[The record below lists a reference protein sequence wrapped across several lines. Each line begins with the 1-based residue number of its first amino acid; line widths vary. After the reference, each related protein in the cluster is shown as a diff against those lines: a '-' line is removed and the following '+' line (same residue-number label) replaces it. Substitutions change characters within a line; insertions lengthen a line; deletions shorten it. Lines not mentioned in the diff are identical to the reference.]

1 MGKLQAKPWL
11 KRQQEGSYA
20 FNYWLSFVFLT
31 SAIVP
36 DTANSVN
43 FSTSIASQY
52 LIDFSSGLDCFRLD
66 KNLYAF
72 NFQKV
77 NLVTIW
83 NAVGI
88 YTPRNFVAV
97 FETKGCNI
105 VDAIF
110 HDIGAK
116 LASTAN
122 SCLEE
127 EFKRK
132 EMDRVFGQSL
142 LHFLF
147 LIDSSP
153 AVNYENYHK

>member
-1 MGKLQAKPWL
+1 MPSAFTLREILSQFS
-11 KRQQEGSYA
+11 RQKDVISLTQ
-20 FNYWLSFVFLT
+20 FFL
-31 SAIVP
+31 
-36 DTANSVN
+36 
-43 FSTSIASQY
+43 
-52 LIDFSSGLDCFRLD
+52 
-66 KNLYAF
+66 
-72 NFQKV
+72 
-77 NLVTIW
+77 
-83 NAVGI
+83 
-88 YTPRNFVAV
+88 
-97 FETKGCNI
+97 
-105 VDAIF
+105 
-110 HDIGAK
+110 DIGAK

>member
-1 MGKLQAKPWL
+1 MFSPKMGKLQAKPWL
-11 KRQQEGSYA
+11 KRQRVGSYA
-20 FNYWLSFVFLT
+20 FNYCLSFVLIT

-66 KNLYAF
+66 KNLYTF

-110 HDIGAK
+110 
-116 LASTAN
+116 S
-122 SCLEE
+122 
-127 EFKRK
+127 
-132 EMDRVFGQSL
+132 
-142 LHFLF
+142 
-147 LIDSSP
+147 
-153 AVNYENYHK
+153 